1 MLVNSLI
8 SCSDQLVRSSR
19 QINDPLSFLQS
30 SVSSFCFISLSS
42 LLSSASPH
50 PPLFRQV
57 IHQQAHSTDHLS
69 TPTLLPIT
77 CWKAICRHTAPGTR
91 VLALWSLSSF
101 QGLLL
106 SPSLSS
112 HPSSF
117 TLLFSPPLP
126 PSALHLPCPC
136 HLTQLNKCQ
145 GVKTQINQSVARKGG
160 VTLTRWI
167 NLTDT

>member
-69 TPTLLPIT
+69 TPTLLRIT

-91 VLALWSLSSF
+91 VLALWSCQVSRAFSSLLHSPLTLHHLPF
-101 QGLLL
+101 FSLLPSHHLL
-106 SPSLSS
+106 SIFHVL
-112 HPSSF
+112 
-117 TLLFSPPLP
+117 
-126 PSALHLPCPC
+126 
-136 HLTQLNKCQ
+136 
-145 GVKTQINQSVARKGG
+145 
-160 VTLTRWI
+160 VTLPNLI
-167 NLTDT
+167 NVKVWKHR